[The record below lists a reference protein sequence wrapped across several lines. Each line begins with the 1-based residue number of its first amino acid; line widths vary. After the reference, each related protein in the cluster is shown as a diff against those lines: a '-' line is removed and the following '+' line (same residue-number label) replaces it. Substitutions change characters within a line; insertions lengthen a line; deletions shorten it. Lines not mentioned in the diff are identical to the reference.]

1 MLIAKS
7 TWVPVGKFPRE
18 TVQTDP
24 WCATRSSLRGAI
36 WRPSLR
42 LSDKAAHLVNWHAG
56 LQPCGRRGAG
66 VPDAVPYM
74 LLGMPSPD
82 RIASELPNAQLRQR
96 RSPQALRIKGYQQG
110 HCLYHPMAQ
119 LFGESRISESGGYLI
134 SMSYPELPD
143 EIRSSEMVAT
153 LASPRNGNNPRRV
166 RLMTAIL
173 GPLSPPA
180 SPPAVEPY
188 NLANEKHVREQR
200 AQ

>member
-82 RIASELPNAQLRQR
+82 RIASGRPTAKCAASSAPLTPSVENQGLPAR
-96 RSPQALRIKGYQQG
+96 
-110 HCLYHPMAQ
+110 
-119 LFGESRISESGGYLI
+119 
-134 SMSYPELPD
+134 
-143 EIRSSEMVAT
+143 
-153 LASPRNGNNPRRV
+153 
-166 RLMTAIL
+166 
-173 GPLSPPA
+173 PLSLPPDGTI
-180 SPPAVEPY
+180 VR
-188 NLANEKHVREQR
+188 REQDLGIWGQSDFHVIPGITGR
-200 AQ
+200 DQEF

>member
-82 RIASELPNAQLRQR
+82 LLLRWDAGRWADALDPRHLSDVPSLHQGDLRGSRLGSIQATVKVSGQVSFLEIR
-96 RSPQALRIKGYQQG
+96 RSAFITI
-110 HCLYHPMAQ
+110 
-119 LFGESRISESGGYLI
+119 SRC
-134 SMSYPELPD
+134 
-143 EIRSSEMVAT
+143 
-153 LASPRNGNNPRRV
+153 
-166 RLMTAIL
+166 
-173 GPLSPPA
+173 
-180 SPPAVEPY
+180 
-188 NLANEKHVREQR
+188 
-200 AQ
+200 